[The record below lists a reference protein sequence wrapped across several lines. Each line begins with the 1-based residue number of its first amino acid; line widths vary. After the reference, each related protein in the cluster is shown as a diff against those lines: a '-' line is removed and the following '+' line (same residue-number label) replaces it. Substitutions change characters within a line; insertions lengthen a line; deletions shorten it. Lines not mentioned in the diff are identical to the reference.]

1 MSGWLERYERAGWL
15 GRVGLVGTGAVKVA
29 AKLID
34 KGLDRAASVTVEAKQ
49 AFDRELD
56 PNMTTARILDE
67 SDEPYDDPA

>member
-1 MSGWLERYERAGWL
+1 MSNWLERYERAGWL

-56 PNMTTARILDE
+56 PNIVTARIVEE
-67 SDEPYDDPA
+67 SDEPFQE

>member
-1 MSGWLERYERAGWL
+1 MSDWLERYERAGWL
-15 GRVGLVGTGAVKVA
+15 GRVGLVGTGAVRVA

-56 PNMTTARILDE
+56 PNIVTARIVEE
-67 SDEPYDDPA
+67 SDEPYRE

>member
-1 MSGWLERYERAGWL
+1 MSDWLERYERAGWL
-15 GRVGLVGTGAVKVA
+15 GRAGLVGTGAVRVA

-56 PNMTTARILDE
+56 PNIVTARIVEE
-67 SDEPYDDPA
+67 SDEPYQE

>member
-1 MSGWLERYERAGWL
+1 MSDWLERYERAGWL
-15 GRVGLVGTGAVKVA
+15 GRVGLVGTGAVRVA

-56 PNMTTARILDE
+56 PNIMTAQIVEE
-67 SDEPYDDPA
+67 SDEPYQE